1 LLQAELNVAAL
12 VARRLLEEI
21 SIVLLRVEGHFSSTV
36 AIKHT
41 EEALVFGK
49 IERGN
54 VGIFLFTK

>member
-1 LLQAELNVAAL
+1 LLEAELNIATL

-21 SIVLLRVEGHFSSTV
+21 PVVLLRVEGNFSSTM

-41 EEALVFGK
+41 EETLLLGK

-54 VGIFLFTK
+54 VSIFLFTN

>member
-21 SIVLLRVEGHFSSTV
+21 SIVLLRVEGYLSSTM

-41 EEALVFGK
+41 EEALILRK

-54 VGIFLFTK
+54 VGIFLLTK

>member
-1 LLQAELNVAAL
+1 LLQAELNVTAL

-21 SIVLLRVEGHFSSTV
+21 SIVLLRVEGYLSSTM

-41 EEALVFGK
+41 EEALVLGK